1 MKNKKPQTKSV
12 VKPNIPLKRKIR
24 IYIDR
29 VFLACKIGLLVFLY
43 LFFFSSHLNSL
54 KEWISSH
61 IYEATSDGGMVLEN
75 VLIDGH
81 HNLSTTDIASA
92 LNADVGTPILSIDL
106 AKVRDVLS
114 KNEWVKNAVIER
126 RLPNTIYI
134 NITERVPIAIW
145 QNEKKLYLVDEEGS
159 VINPDDI
166 SKFAG
171 LIHVVGSDAP
181 IHVATLKA
189 EIDNNDALKKRIVSF
204 VRYGERRWNILLEQD
219 ITVKMPENDFVRA
232 YKYLSKLNENNKL
245 FDCNYKVIDLRDDA
259 KYFFEKHSQL
269 KK

>member
-1 MKNKKPQTKSV
+1 MKNKKPQKKNF

-24 IYIDR
+24 IYMDR
-29 VFLACKIGLLVFLY
+29 AFLVSKIAVLVFLY

-54 KEWISSH
+54 KGWISSN

-81 HNLSTTDIASA
+81 CQLSTNDIAAA

-106 AKVRDVLS
+106 EKVRDALS
-114 KNEWVKNAVIER
+114 KNEWVKNAIIER

-134 NITERVPIAIW
+134 KIIERIPIAIW
-145 QNEKKLYLVDEEGS
+145 QNEKRLYLVDEDGII
-159 VINPDDI
+159 INPNDI

-171 LIHVVGSDAP
+171 LMHVVGADAP
-181 IHVATLKA
+181 VHAFALKA
-189 EIDNNDALKKRIVSF
+189 EIDSNENLKKRIISF
-204 VRYGERRWNILLEQD
+204 VRYGERRWNILLEQN
-219 ITVKMPENDFVRA
+219 ITVKMPANDFAKA
-232 YKYLSKLNENNKL
+232 YKYLSKLNDNNKL
-245 FDCNYKVIDLRDDA
+245 FDCNYKVIDLRDDT
-259 KYFFEKHSQL
+259 KYFFEKHSQV